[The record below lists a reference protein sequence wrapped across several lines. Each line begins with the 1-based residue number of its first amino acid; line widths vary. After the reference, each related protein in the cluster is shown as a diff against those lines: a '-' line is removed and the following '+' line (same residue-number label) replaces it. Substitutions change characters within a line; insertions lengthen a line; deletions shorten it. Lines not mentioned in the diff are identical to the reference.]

1 MHKPYQWQTMFIDDV
16 ILLWAGADVDSSRDA
31 DHGQQDHPP
40 TGAGGTLA
48 FRDDKQETMVVR
60 PYPQVQTH
68 GQPQASPQTV
78 PIQPGT
84 PVTVPAPS
92 VHLPQGQPAVLHEGQ
107 MKVSVS
113 IVLFSRPGPCNESRH
128 LIHCFCTFLRL
139 SWSHL
144 CQVVSLLQHQLP
156 TRVILP

>member
-1 MHKPYQWQTMFIDDV
+1 MSLGGGD
-16 ILLWAGADVDSSRDA
+16 GDSSRDA

-40 TGAGGTLA
+40 AGGGGTLA

-68 GQPQASPQTV
+68 SQPQATPQTV

-92 VHLPQGQPAVLHEGQ
+92 VHLPQGQPAVLTEGQ
-107 MKVSVS
+107 MKVMILSAAPKNFEKHLFMLPDTNSKVQAYVC
-113 IVLFSRPGPCNESRH
+113 IMCEFDWMCRVEFVCLFSTKQKALMVCGRAATINR
-128 LIHCFCTFLRL
+128 R
-139 SWSHL
+139 
-144 CQVVSLLQHQLP
+144 
-156 TRVILP
+156 